1 MTDIRRVFPMT
12 ALRNTLLG
20 AIALLVFGLTFT
32 ACDFLE
38 REPRGSLSE
47 PVLAD
52 LNGAQTLLTGA
63 YAALDQSG
71 TGCGALV
78 GGCPWESSPDNWIY
92 GAVAAGI
99 AHKGSDAGDQPPIN
113 VIARGDSDPT
123 IGFFDSKWRSLYE
136 GISRTNAVLALL
148 PQLEDA
154 TEAEVNSI
162 AAQARFLR
170 GHYYFELKKMF
181 NNVPWIDETTEEFK
195 QPNRPEDGAPDVW
208 QNIEDDFS
216 FAMNNLPETQPEV
229 GRVNSWAAM
238 AYLAKTHVYQQDWN
252 AAKPLF
258 DDVIANGQTSNG
270 LAYGLTDMYEANFR
284 ASMEN
289 NEESVFAIQMA
300 AEDGT
305 GTIDNSNQ
313 GLMLNFPYNSPF
325 RCCGFYQP
333 TQDLVNSFKTDANGL
348 PLSDTYNQSD
358 VKNDFGVG
366 STDAFTPYAGE
377 VDPRLDWTVGRR
389 GVAYHDWGPHPGQRW
404 VRDQNFSGPYAP
416 KKNIYWQSTQDQYA
430 NNNEWAPGT
439 AINYAVIR
447 FADVL
452 LMAAETEAELNNL
465 DAARQLVNRV
475 RARAAN
481 PDGFV
486 DNDLNR
492 EFAAAIVSSEADM
505 LALDGLNAGDWV
517 VRDDRGSTFVLLTG
531 NASDINN
538 WQEYTEPTYNV
549 SEYTAAQWPS
559 GQDEALDL
567 IFHERKLELAMEGH
581 RYFDLVR
588 SGRAEQ
594 TLNQLF
600 DFEGQKFGGSNVFT
614 GGQFLPNKN
623 EYFPIPQR
631 QIDLSTV
638 EGEATLVQNPGY

>member
-1 MTDIRRVFPMT
+1 MMDIRHVLPMT

-20 AIALLVFGLTFT
+20 AVALLVFGLTFT

-47 PVLAD
+47 PVLAN

-63 YAALDQSG
+63 YAALDQTSDA
-71 TGCGALV
+71 GALV
-78 GGCPWESSPDNWIY
+78 SGGPWEASPDNWIY
-92 GAVAAGI
+92 GSVAAGI

-123 IGFFDSKWRSLYE
+123 IGFFDSKWRALYE
-136 GISRTNAVLALL
+136 GISRANSVLALL
-148 PQLEDA
+148 PQVEDA
-154 TEAEVNSI
+154 TEAELNGL
-162 AAQARFLR
+162 AAEARFLR

-181 NNVPWIDETTEEFK
+181 NNIPWIDETTEEFK
-195 QPNRPEDGAPDVW
+195 QPNTGADAVDVW
-208 QNIEDDFS
+208 PRIEEDFT

-238 AYLAKTHVYQQDWN
+238 AYLAKTHVYQQDFT

-270 LAYGLTDMYEANFR
+270 LAYDLTDMYEANFR

-289 NEESVFAIQMA
+289 NEESVFAIQMVG
-300 AEDGT
+300 EDGT
-305 GTIDNSNQ
+305 GLIRNSNA

-325 RCCGFYQP
+325 RCCGFFQP

-348 PLSDTYNQSD
+348 PLPDTYNQTD
-358 VKNDFGVG
+358 VTNDFGVG
-366 STDAFTPYAGE
+366 SDESYTPYAGE

-404 VRDQNFSGPYAP
+404 IRDQNFSGPYAP
-416 KKNIYWQSTQDQYA
+416 KKNVYWQATQDQFA

-439 AINYAVIR
+439 AINYPVIR

-452 LMAAETEAELNNL
+452 LLSAETEAELGNL

-492 EFAAAIVSSEADM
+492 EFAAAIVNSETEM
-505 LALDGLNAGDWV
+505 TNLEGLNAGDWV
-517 VRDDRGSTFVLLTG
+517 VREDRGSTFVLLTG

-538 WQEYTEPTYNV
+538 WQEYTDPTYNV
-549 SEYTAAQWPS
+549 SEYSAAQWPS
-559 GQDEALDL
+559 SQDEALDL

-594 TLNQLF
+594 TLNALY
-600 DFEGQKFGGSNVFT
+600 DFEGSKFGGNNVFS
-614 GGQFLPNKN
+614 GGQFQTPKN
-623 EYFPIPQR
+623 LYFPIPQR

-638 EGEATLVQNPGY
+638 DGVPTLEQNPGY